1 MITERKASAALHFQ
15 YPFDRVELDRQLLS
29 KNSFDGHK
37 ELADRAWK
45 VLEKELM
52 SNDPSVRIAAAEGIL
67 RVFK

>member
-1 MITERKASAALHFQ
+1 MVTEKEVSVASHFQ
-15 YPFDRVELDRQLLS
+15 QRFDRGGLDRLLSS
-29 KNSFDGHK
+29 KNSLDSHK

-52 SNDPSVRIAAAEGIL
+52 SSNPFARIAAAEGIL